1 VSLTSWAL
9 DVEVGGGRGDLVLKL
24 SPRPAGPHARTQPAR
39 RRARR
44 HECRRLAGLRRRIRC
59 AVRSP
64 TLQLVGRVLQT
75 AFELVV
81 EVILRMARE
90 SSGAPSSTGP
100 DEARP
105 EDRSAG
111 RRARD
116 RHACFEW
123 SETPGA
129 RRRARGWLIAVERW
143 TAYQAVLLTLFR
155 GTFLAGTALTA
166 VCVSV
171 FRSAAVVFTS
181 AAFLMGVALAT
192 LAGSADARSA
202 AMRSTTGGVGERWS
216 SPCC

>member
-1 VSLTSWAL
+1 
-9 DVEVGGGRGDLVLKL
+9 
-24 SPRPAGPHARTQPAR
+24 
-39 RRARR
+39 
-44 HECRRLAGLRRRIRC
+44 
-59 AVRSP
+59 
-64 TLQLVGRVLQT
+64 VLQT

-171 FRSAAVVFTS
+171 FRSAAVVFLGRLLDGRCPGDLGRVRRRPKRSHEVNDWGSGGALVFAMLLTKASAIPSSCGRTATS
-181 AAFLMGVALAT
+181 LVRNAN
-192 LAGSADARSA
+192 ARSRISSGHSIVA
-202 AMRSTTGGVGERWS
+202 IASTLSFTLRS
-216 SPCC
+216 